1 MFVYR
6 CVAESLNAPEIGSYD
21 TFGIVA
27 DEVVEGKTMGRALA
41 VAEDVSVDGAFVE
54 QLAQRCTE
62 LQLEPGQLR
71 DVVEDALAIC

>member
-6 CVAESLNAPEIGSYD
+6 CVAERLNAPEIGSYD

-41 VAEDVSVDGAFVE
+41 AVEDVSVDSAFVE

-71 DVVEDALAIC
+71 DVVEDALTLV